1 MAEIK
6 NIILDFGKVLVD
18 YDFYEFI
25 HPIFDNDEDEQE
37 FIDVVLSKEWN
48 EKMDTEESSFNE
60 IIDELIRLYPRF
72 TKALEHF
79 RDYYTE
85 VVTGEVPGMCEV
97 LKSLKTQ
104 GFKLYGLTNW
114 CSKVY
119 KTMEQF
125 EIFRLLDGQ
134 IISSEEKV
142 IKPDAEIYHRLF
154 NRFNIK
160 PEECIF
166 TDDKEINIIGSRATG
181 MDGIVFRNTSQFV
194 EELRNRFGIIV

>member
-1 MAEIK
+1 MTKIK
-6 NIILDFGKVLVD
+6 NIIFDFGKVLVD
-18 YDFYEFI
+18 YDFYDFI
-25 HPIFDNDEDEQE
+25 HPIFDNDEEEQM

-48 EKMDTEESSFNE
+48 EKMDIEKSSFNE
-60 IIDELIRLYPRF
+60 IIDELIHLYPRF
-72 TKALEHF
+72 TTALEHF
-79 RDYYTE
+79 RDNYTD
-85 VVTGEVPGMCEV
+85 VVTGEIPGMREV